1 MSETSVFVMNTQ
13 KMKWFEMKTN
23 QIIFQ
28 KVLLKRV
35 KNVKKLL
42 FNISAMH
49 IILNIVKVMQVT

>member
-1 MSETSVFVMNTQ
+1 MNTQ

>member
-1 MSETSVFVMNTQ
+1 MDTCKRQ
-13 KMKWFEMKTN
+13 QFEMKTN
-23 QIIFQ
+23 RNDFQ
-28 KVLLKRV
+28 KLLLKGV

>member
-1 MSETSVFVMNTQ
+1 MDTQ

-23 QIIFQ
+23 QNVFQ
-28 KVLLKRV
+28 KLLLKGV